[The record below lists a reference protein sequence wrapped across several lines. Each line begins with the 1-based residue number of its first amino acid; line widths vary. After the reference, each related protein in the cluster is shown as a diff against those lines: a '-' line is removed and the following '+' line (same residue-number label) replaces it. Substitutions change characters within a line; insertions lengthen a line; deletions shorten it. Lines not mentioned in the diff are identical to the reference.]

1 MTKGTAALN
10 DDELYYLDV
19 SKTLDEYQTTE
30 LYLFDLVAMRR
41 HEQSNES
48 PQKIEQ
54 TELV

>member
-48 PQKIEQ
+48 PQKN
-54 TELV
+54 